1 MATSRRNRTDSSGEN
16 SSDFSDSF
24 SSDDDSHLEAEPK
37 TILSDNSRLLW
48 DLSGHI
54 SLVWKQVGRSV
65 GIKECIIENIEID
78 YESEEEREKAYQ
90 LLLIWTRALGKKV
103 TLRSL
108 VNTLVYIG
116 RNDIARA
123 VLSNRKQK
131 RFSVGSERAIKSE
144 IKTHEKLQRQVL
156 RKLKTALEF
165 YQRSLEEMDNLQH
178 VQHRAFEKE
187 EAKEMKAKLDE
198 LDKIT
203 MQRKL
208 DFLQEQISSMQGKDQ
223 EISVVDQQ
231 LRIVADKLYELDKTF
246 KNYTE
251 ALDGLRVT
259 YYSECSLGRFCYF
272 RRIIFPRTSS
282 SGKHN
287 RRPSAGDEETDDEVF
302 TDSPGKDLREHSE
315 SKTFLTTAFIR
326 KTSSRSS
333 LSKPPY
339 RSKTQNR
346 HAHEEHTKRKLS
358 VSLDFNEQFQLED
371 FISKFC
377 SRYRLERPFLYSHCF
392 MNRDLQ
398 ELRDPNAQPLSF
410 IDPDT
415 LPMPR
420 YQSTEAIKS
429 LVTNGNGTA
438 RGYVNVASVWI

>member
-16 SSDFSDSF
+16 SSDFSDCS
-24 SSDDDSHLEAEPK
+24 SSDEDCYLETEPK
-37 TILSDNSRLLW
+37 TILSDDSRLLW

-65 GIKECIIENIEID
+65 GIKECMIENIEID
-78 YESEEEREKAYQ
+78 YETDDERERAYQ
-90 LLLIWTRALGKKV
+90 LLLIWTRAHGKKV
-103 TLRSL
+103 TLDAL
-108 VNTLVYIG
+108 VDILNYIG

-123 VLSNRKQK
+123 VLSDRRQK

-144 IKTHEKLQRQVL
+144 IKTHEKLQRLVL
-156 RKLKTALEF
+156 RKLKTALAF
-165 YQRSLEEMDNLQH
+165 YQRVLEEMDNLQH
-178 VQHRAFEKE
+178 VQHRAFEKK
-187 EAKEMKAKLDE
+187 EAKEMKAKLAE

-208 DFLQEQISSMQGKDQ
+208 DFLQEQISRMQGKDQ
-223 EISVVDQQ
+223 EITVVDQQ
-231 LRIVADKLYELDKTF
+231 LRIVADKLSELDKTF
-246 KNYTE
+246 KNYVE

-259 YYSECSLGRFCYF
+259 YYSECAFGPFCYF
-272 RRIIFPRTSS
+272 RRIRFPRTSS

-287 RRPSAGDEETDDEVF
+287 RIPSAGDEETDDEVF
-302 TDSPGKDLREHSE
+302 TDSLGRDPREHSE
-315 SKTFLTTAFIR
+315 SKTSLTTTF
-326 KTSSRSS
+326 TSSRSS

-339 RSKTQNR
+339 RSKAQYR
-346 HAHEEHTKRKLS
+346 QAQEEHTKRKLS

-377 SRYRLERPFLYSHCF
+377 NRYRPERPFLYSHCF

-398 ELRDPNAQPLSF
+398 GLRDQNPQPLSL

-429 LVTNGNGTA
+429 LVTNGIGTA
-438 RGYVNVASVWI
+438 RGCINVASVWI